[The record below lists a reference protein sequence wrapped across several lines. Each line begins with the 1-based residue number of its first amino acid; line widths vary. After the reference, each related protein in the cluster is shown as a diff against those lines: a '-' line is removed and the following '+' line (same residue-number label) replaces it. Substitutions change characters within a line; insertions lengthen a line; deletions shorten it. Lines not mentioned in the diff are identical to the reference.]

1 MPLERVSKS
10 FKDVSMSFKIN
21 PFNNDIL
28 TVKNET
34 AIARSVRNLILTT
47 KGERFFNPDLGCGVN
62 DLLFE
67 NLDLLTASRIESE
80 IKYTVDTYEPR
91 VDLTDVQV
99 RPDYDNHTFDIVIR
113 YNIIGIDATPQ
124 QLSFVLQSSR

>member
-34 AIARSVRNLILTT
+34 AIARSVRNLILTN

-80 IKYTVDTYEPR
+80 IKYTIDAYEPR

>member
-62 DLLFE
+62 DLLFD

-80 IKYTVDTYEPR
+80 IRYCVDTYEPR
-91 VDLTDVQV
+91 VDLTEVNV
-99 RPDYDNHTFDIVIR
+99 RPDYDNNTFDIVIR

>member
-62 DLLFE
+62 DLLFD

-80 IKYTVDTYEPR
+80 IRYCVDTYEPR

-99 RPDYDNHTFDIVIR
+99 RPDYDNNTFDVVIR

>member
-1 MPLERVSKS
+1 
-10 FKDVSMSFKIN
+10 MSFKIN

-62 DLLFE
+62 DLLFD

-80 IKYTVDTYEPR
+80 IRYCVDTYEPR
-91 VDLTDVQV
+91 VDLTEVNV
-99 RPDYDNHTFDIVIR
+99 RPDYDNNTFDIVIR

>member
-34 AIARSVRNLILTT
+34 AIARSVRNLILTN

-80 IKYTVDTYEPR
+80 IRYCVDTYEPR
-91 VDLTDVQV
+91 VDLTDVNV
-99 RPDYDNHTFDIVIR
+99 RPDYDNNTFDVVIR

>member
-10 FKDVSMSFKIN
+10 FKDVSMSFKVN
-21 PFNNDIL
+21 PFNNDVL
-28 TVKNET
+28 TIKNET

-62 DLLFE
+62 RLLFD
-67 NLDLLTASRIESE
+67 NVDLLTASRIESE
-80 IKYTVDTYEPR
+80 IRYTIETYEPR
-91 VDLTDVQV
+91 VNLTNINVQANI
-99 RPDYDNHTFDIVIR
+99 DNYTFDIVIQ
-113 YNIIGIDATPQ
+113 YDIIGIDATPQ